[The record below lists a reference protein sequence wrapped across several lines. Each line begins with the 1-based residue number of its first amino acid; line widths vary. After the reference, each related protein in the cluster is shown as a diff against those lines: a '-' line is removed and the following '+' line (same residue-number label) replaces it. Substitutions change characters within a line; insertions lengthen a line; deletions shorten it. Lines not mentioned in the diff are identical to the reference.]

1 MTIPKQLYRKLP
13 YPVKCL
19 WMDFREGLSSF
30 RCAIFY
36 RCTSAESWDPNGCFW
51 EEINLG
57 WYRQYIYPYDDYY
70 NPRVSEQRKLRLGQK
85 PRGVR

>member
-19 WMDFREGLSSF
+19 LMDFREGLSSF

-36 RCTSAESWDPNGCFW
+36 RCTSTESWDPNGCFW

-57 WYRQYIYPYDDYY
+57 
-70 NPRVSEQRKLRLGQK
+70 
-85 PRGVR
+85 